1 MTKTATTG
9 KSQRMGMNCKI
20 VFMGTPDFAVPSLRM
35 LIDNGYDVS
44 DCFTQPDRKAG
55 RGHKI
60 VAPPVKVLAA
70 EHGIPVYQPE
80 KVSADEGV
88 EILRDIKPD
97 VIVTAAYGQILS
109 ESVLDVPSYGC
120 INVHASL
127 LPKLRGAAGAV
138 GHNKRRQDD
147 RHNYDVYG
155 EATGRGRYNGA
166 G

>member
-1 MTKTATTG
+1 
-9 KSQRMGMNCKI
+9 MGMNCKI